1 MKQKYQSPTIDI
13 VHVSGSQHLMQYSS
27 QTSQMLVDGT
37 NKVSSTNS
45 IGFVKD
51 NSSAASY
58 SVWDDDW
65 SE

>member
-13 VHVSGSQHLMQYSS
+13 VHVSGAQHLMEY
-27 QTSQMLVDGT
+27 SQMCVNGT
-37 NKVSSTNS
+37 NKVSSTES